1 MVLGGWGAEGALDSV
16 QVFDHENDDAGDAD
30 DGGAGGYGGDGDEK
44 FYIELQNHTFQWT
57 NCTFL

>member
-1 MVLGGWGAEGALDSV
+1 MNETALMVLGGWGAKGALDSV
-16 QVFDHENDDAGDAD
+16 QVFDHDND
-30 DGGAGGYGGDGDEK
+30 DGGDGGDGDEK